1 MSFTS
6 SQIEVFNK
14 EVLLKYQLFNSLFT
28 SLPFQKIEK
37 TGILLSLLVT
47 YCEEGYAKGKSPK
60 DIIDHFFRTQTDYVE
75 EKDKLDLLFRFIQ
88 YGERQVVLFDALE
101 DAAFALTHDLE
112 GIGTLK
118 QIETE
123 TRVKALTGPLA
134 DRLKEFAVRLVLTA
148 HPTQFY
154 PDSVL
159 GIIHELANCI
169 ATNQITEINLLLQQ
183 LGKTPFFKHTR
194 PSPVDEANSLIWY
207 LKKIFYPAIGR
218 INQRVIGLIPETARE
233 QDPLIHL
240 GFWPGGDRDGNP
252 FVTWQTTVEV
262 AGNLRSSLLQCYLDD
277 IQDLK
282 KRLTFKNVD
291 VLIARLEK
299 MILQLAGSKGNS
311 FSKEDIL
318 DQLFQVRNIITNEH
332 DSLFLEN
339 VDAFIA
345 KVQSF
350 GFYFASL
357 DIRQDSA
364 VHQSVVQAILP
375 FTGNS
380 NINYP
385 SLDEEQKIRLLTS
398 REQLNPA
405 FRLEPGS
412 LEEDTV
418 LTIRAMKTIQE
429 QNGEL
434 ACHRYILSQCESA
447 RHILEAFFL
456 IRTTWSKPQISVD
469 IVPLFEKIDDL
480 KLASQI
486 MRQLYGDPVYR
497 EHIKSRSDFQTIMLG
512 FSDGTKDGGYLM
524 ANWSIYQA
532 KESLTA
538 VSKEFGIKVIFFDGR
553 GGPPSRGG
561 GKTHKFYASLG
572 HRISNTEIQLTIQ
585 GQTVSSSFGTIA
597 SAQYN
602 IEQLL
607 NAGIYND
614 VLADHTN
621 TLNPDHRRLIDEM
634 AAAGLEAFRN
644 LKSHPRFMSYLST
657 VSPLN
662 YYSETNI
669 ASRPSKRGKS
679 KDLSLDDLRAIPFV
693 GSWSQN
699 KQNVPGFFGVG
710 SALEKLYLAGKW
722 TQVNDLYASSVFF
735 KTLIENNEMAMKK
748 SFFPLT
754 AYLETDAEFAGLF
767 RIIYDEF
774 KRTQKYVLL
783 LTGHKFLMEDYP
795 ADALSV
801 DMRERIVRPLL
812 TIQQYALMQLR
823 KPEYQDHELRP
834 VYEKL
839 VIRSSFG
846 IINAARNSV

>member
-6 SQIEVFNK
+6 GQIEVFNK

-47 YCEEGYAKGKSPK
+47 YCEEGYAKGNSPK
-60 DIIDHFFRTQTDYVE
+60 EIIDHFFRTQTDYIG
-75 EKDKLDLLFRFIQ
+75 EKDRLDLLFRFIQ

-123 TRVKALTGPLA
+123 TRVKALTGELA
-134 DRLKEFAVRLVLTA
+134 DRLREFAVRLVLTA

-159 GIIHELANCI
+159 GIIHELAQCI

-218 INQRVIGLIPETARE
+218 INQRVIGMIPETARE

-262 AGNLRSSLLQCYLDD
+262 AGNLRSNLLQCYLDD
-277 IQDLK
+277 IRDLK

-299 MILQLAGSKGNS
+299 MILQLAGTNGNVV
-311 FSKEDIL
+311 SKEKIL
-318 DQLFQVRNIITNEH
+318 DLLFQVRNIITNEH

-357 DIRQDSA
+357 DIRQDSS

-375 FTGNS
+375 FTDHS
-380 NINYP
+380 NVDYP
-385 SLDEEQKIRLLTS
+385 ALDEAQKNRFLTT
-398 REQLNPA
+398 QADLHPD
-405 FRLEPGS
+405 FHLEPGS
-412 LEEDTV
+412 LEEDTI
-418 LTIRAMKTIQE
+418 LTIRAMKSIQE

-434 ACHRYILSQCESA
+434 ACHRYILSQCESVS
-447 RHILEAFFL
+447 HILEAFFL
-456 IRTTWSKPQISVD
+456 IRTTWAQPQISVD

-486 MRQLYGDPVYR
+486 MSQLYRDPVYR
-497 EHIKSRSDFQTIMLG
+497 EHLKSRSDFQTIMLG

-532 KESLTA
+532 KENLTA

-621 TLNPDHRRLIDEM
+621 TLNPDHRQLIDEM
-634 AAAGLEAFRN
+634 ATTGMEAFRS

-679 KDLSLDDLRAIPFV
+679 KDLRLEDLRAIPFV

-710 SALEKLYLAGKW
+710 SALEKMYLAGKW
-722 TQVNDLYASSVFF
+722 DQVRDLYQSSLFF

-795 ADALSV
+795 ADSISV

-812 TIQQYALMQLR
+812 TIQQFALMQLR